1 MREDR
6 RATALR
12 AQYLNGVLTHPLVR
26 ARHGRLDMTETTT
39 LPPQEHALPLPASAN
54 RIARCRF
61 CSTLNEY
68 IEGEPAPLCTNC
80 ALDLSVPSHLRPLDV
95 GVLLTQLA
103 HEPGPASSMNRT
115 PQAVPH
121 EPPSMLEQFLA
132 EAEEGSQDNG
142 PEVDNGL
149 EVSSPR
155 DVSPV
160 AVAPVYMSRVQA
172 PQPEAPVSSAAPV
185 DMAELTVAVKVDDGD
200 MDNTVMVSR
209 SAATNCVLV
218 LPDGSQY
225 PLSSDTV
232 VGRRPEESPH
242 VQTLAL
248 PDTTRTLSR
257 THARIWF
264 DGTSWCVEDLGAVNG
279 VSVLLDDDTEVV
291 LEPGVATPLVSPRF
305 RLGTLDVSLAV
316 PAP

>member
-1 MREDR
+1 
-6 RATALR
+6 
-12 AQYLNGVLTHPLVR
+12 
-26 ARHGRLDMTETTT
+26 MTDTTT
-39 LPPQEHALPLPASAN
+39 LPPEEHAFPLPAAAN

-61 CSTLNEY
+61 CSALNEY
-68 IEGEPAPLCTNC
+68 VEGEPAPLCTNC
-80 ALDLSVPSHLRPLDV
+80 SLDLSVPSHLRPLDV

-103 HEPGPASSMNRT
+103 HEPRPASSVTRA

-121 EPPSMLEQFLA
+121 EPPSMIEQLLA
-132 EAEEGSQDNG
+132 EAAEGFQDNG

-149 EVSSPR
+149 EASPSR
-155 DVSPV
+155 NVSPV
-160 AVAPVYMSRVQA
+160 AAAPVDMSRVQA
-172 PQPEAPVSSAAPV
+172 PQPEAPVSSAVPV
-185 DMAELTVAVKVDDGD
+185 DMAELTVAVKVDHGDMDNDGD
-200 MDNTVMVSR
+200 MDNTVMVPR
-209 SAATNCVLV
+209 SAETNCVLV

-248 PDTTRTLSR
+248 PDPTRTLSR

-279 VSVLLDDDTEVV
+279 VSVLLDDGTEVV
-291 LEPGVATPLVSPRF
+291 LEPGLATPLVSPRF

>member
-1 MREDR
+1 MTDITTSSSQ
-6 RATALR
+6 A
-12 AQYLNGVLTHPLVR
+12 HVR
-26 ARHGRLDMTETTT
+26 
-39 LPPQEHALPLPASAN
+39 PLPAAAN
-54 RIARCRF
+54 RIVRCRF

-68 IEGEPAPLCTNC
+68 VKGEPAPLCTNC
-80 ALDLSVPSHLRPLDV
+80 SLDLSVPAHLRPLDV

-103 HEPGPASSMNRT
+103 HEPGPASSVNRGVH
-115 PQAVPH
+115 PVPH
-121 EPPSMLEQFLA
+121 EPPSMLEQLLA
-132 EAEEGSQDNG
+132 EAEGGSL
-142 PEVDNGL
+142 DNGL
-149 EVSSPR
+149 EVSPPR
-155 DVSPV
+155 NVSPV
-160 AVAPVYMSRVQA
+160 AVVPVDMSGVQA
-172 PQPEAPVSSAAPV
+172 PQPESSVSSAVPV
-185 DMAELTVAVKVDDGD
+185 DMADLTIAVKVDDGD
-200 MDNTVMVSR
+200 MDNEGDMDNTVVVSR
-209 SAATNCVLV
+209 SAETNCVLV

-248 PDTTRTLSR
+248 ADPTRTLSR

>member
-6 RATALR
+6 RATAVG
-12 AQYLNGVLTHPLVR
+12 AQYWTGVLARPLVR
-26 ARHGRLDMTETTT
+26 AKPGRLGMTDTTT
-39 LPPQEHALPLPASAN
+39 LPQQEHALPLPAAAN

-68 IEGEPAPLCTNC
+68 VEGEPAPLCTNC
-80 ALDLSVPSHLRPLDV
+80 SLDLSVPSHLRPLDV

-103 HEPGPASSMNRT
+103 HEPGPASSVNRGAH
-115 PQAVPH
+115 PVPH
-121 EPPSMLEQFLA
+121 EPPSLLEQFLA
-132 EAEEGSQDNG
+132 DAEEGSQDNV

-149 EVSSPR
+149 EMSPPR
-155 DVSPV
+155 NMSPV
-160 AVAPVYMSRVQA
+160 AVAPVDMSRVQA
-172 PQPEAPVSSAAPV
+172 PQPEASVSPAALV
-185 DMAELTVAVKVDDGD
+185 DMAELTVAVKVDEGD
-200 MDNTVMVSR
+200 MDNTVVVSR

-232 VGRRPEESPH
+232 VGRRPEESAH

-264 DGTSWCVEDLGAVNG
+264 DGTSWCVEDLGSVNG
-279 VSVLLDDDTEVV
+279 VSVLRDDDTEVV

-316 PAP
+316 ATP

>member
-1 MREDR
+1 MGEEQRSR
-6 RATALR
+6 PPAC
-12 AQYLNGVLTHPLVR
+12 PLVR
-26 ARHGRLDMTETTT
+26 VRPGRLGMTDTTT
-39 LPPQEHALPLPASAN
+39 LHPQEHALPLPAAAN

-68 IEGEPAPLCTNC
+68 VEGESAPLCTNC
-80 ALDLSVPSHLRPLDV
+80 SLDLSVPAHLRPLDV

-103 HEPGPASSMNRT
+103 HERGPNSSAANA
-115 PQAVPH
+115 PEAVRH
-121 EPPSMLEQFLA
+121 EPPGVLEQMLA
-132 EAEEGSQDNG
+132 AAEDGTQDNV
-142 PEVDNGL
+142 PEV
-149 EVSSPR
+149 SPPR
-155 DVSPV
+155 DVRPTV
-160 AVAPVYMSRVQA
+160 VAPVDMSCVLA
-172 PQPEAPVSSAAPV
+172 PQPEAPVSLAAPA
-185 DMAELTVAVKVDDGD
+185 DIAELTVAAKIDEGD
-200 MDNTVMVSR
+200 IDNTVMVSR

-232 VGRRPEESPH
+232 VGRHPEESPH

-248 PDTTRTLSR
+248 PDATRTLSR

-279 VSVLLDDDTEVV
+279 VSVLLGDGTEVV
-291 LEPGVATPLVSPRF
+291 LEPGVATPLVTSHF

-316 PAP
+316 PPP